1 MLLMKHITGD
11 LYSRFG
17 GRAVFKGGG
26 GSTTTQSSGI
36 DPEFKPYLKDVLAN
50 VTQRYKTDVA
60 GGPNA
65 IVAKMDP
72 RQLAALGAQTTAA
85 QQAISGTGAFDTQ
98 AEAERMLKNVQGTTA
113 LGQSSGQTS
122 SLSSARAEKAREGAM
137 ADRALDLA
145 RERQQTLMGGIQ
157 SLGEAGTSLQEYEQA
172 RLDAPHTAA
181 QRYFGYLG
189 SAPQQSTST
198 TSGGGK

>member
-1 MLLMKHITGD
+1 MKHITGD
-11 LYSRFG
+11 AYSRFG

-36 DPEFKPYLKDVLAN
+36 DPEFKPYLKDVLSD
-50 VTQRYKTDVA
+50 VTSRYKADVA

-65 IVAKMDP
+65 IVAALDP
-72 RQLAALGAQTTAA
+72 RQTAALQAQTTAS

-98 AEAERMLKNVQGTTA
+98 AEAERMLKNVQGQMMQGQQGS
-113 LGQSSGQTS
+113 LG
-122 SLSSARAEKAREGAM
+122 SARAQRATQAAM
-137 ADRALDLA
+137 ADKALDLA

-157 SLGEAGTSLQEYEQA
+157 SLGEAGTTLQQYEQQ
-172 RLDAPHTAA
+172 RLDAPHTSA

-189 SAPQQSTST
+189 SAPQQSTQT

>member
-36 DPEFKPYLKDVLAN
+36 DPEFKPYLKDVLSD
-50 VTQRYKTDVA
+50 VTQRYKADVA
-60 GGPNA
+60 GGPDA
-65 IVAKMDP
+65 IVAKLDP

-85 QQAISGTGAFDTQ
+85 QQAISGQGVFDTQ

-137 ADRALDLA
+137 SDRALDLA
-145 RERQQTLMGGIQ
+145 RERQQALMGGIQ

-172 RLDAPHTAA
+172 RLDSPHTAA

-189 SAPQQSTST
+189 NAPQQTTAT